1 MSDEKESS
9 YKSNCGEKYDKAC
22 FEYDSLSQTL
32 MSVKNLITNAQNIT
46 ENERNDFHYD
56 ATQSVH
62 STLQWKAHILTTVNQ
77 DIAKQLILERLDDS
91 TAFIIIDFAMKF
103 LACRY

>member
-22 FEYDSLSQTL
+22 FEYHSLSQTL

-62 STLQWKAHILTTVNQ
+62 SILQWKAHILTTVNQ

>member
-1 MSDEKESS
+1 
-9 YKSNCGEKYDKAC
+9 
-22 FEYDSLSQTL
+22 
-32 MSVKNLITNAQNIT
+32 MSVKNLITNTQNIT
-46 ENERNDFHYD
+46 ENERNDFYYN

-62 STLQWKAHILTTVNQ
+62 SGLQWKTHILTTVNQ

-103 LACRY
+103 LACRYQESIRSWFGKAGNGMHVLCVIMKDNSDPD